1 VTTDCFCTID
11 AQDGLL
17 ICVFM
22 KKQMNKSILRCT
34 FKKVRKKIIRKVHK
48 GFFEEKYLNPLLH
61 TV

>member
-22 KKQMNKSILRCT
+22 KTQINKSIFILFTGEAMAPLRGA
-34 FKKVRKKIIRKVHK
+34 KKVCQKIKA
-48 GFFEEKYLNPLLH
+48 FL
-61 TV
+61 

>member
-1 VTTDCFCTID
+1 
-11 AQDGLL
+11 
-17 ICVFM
+17 M